1 MFVWFD
7 VLVFVLVF
15 WCLFVVFIVL
25 VQVGLGFC
33 LVLLGYFCGVFWLVG
48 GLWGFFCGCFFLF
61 ACLFSMV

>member
-33 LVLLGYFCGVFWLVG
+33 WGIFV
-48 GLWGFFCGCFFLF
+48 GFFG
-61 ACLFSMV
+61 